1 MEGQSELS
9 YPTKHSFIILPLLL
23 TLILPNLNA
32 NTANIPIPITA
43 NFAKLTYKAVPIF
56 ANTLTTFNNLKSAN
70 FKASEPAAALETN
83 AAISIAFEEANMVAK
98 VDATSKVLPTSFSIA
113 TATLEDRRKYVAG
126 FAESHIDWGFKYRYG
141 GNSVETGID
150 CSGFTRYVLNYFDIK
165 TGRSADAQF
174 EAGVKIPVTSAKA
187 GDLVFFG
194 YKKGISHV
202 AMVVSNDEK
211 GLIVVHSTTSRGI
224 VKENITESDYWKNTL
239 KSTAVNIIGM

>member
-32 NTANIPIPITA
+32 NTANIPIPLTA
-43 NFAKLTYKAVPIF
+43 NFAKLTYRAVPIF

-70 FKASEPAAALETN
+70 FKASELTAALETN
-83 AAISIAFEEANMVAK
+83 AAVSIAFEEANVVAK
-98 VDATSKVLPTSFSIA
+98 DATNTVISSSFSMA
-113 TATLEDRRKYVAG
+113 TTSKEERRKYVAG
-126 FAESHIDWGFKYRYG
+126 FAESYADWGFKYRYG

-165 TGRSADAQF
+165 TARSADAQF
-174 EAGVKIPVTSAKA
+174 ETGLKIPVSSAKA

-224 VKENITESDYWKNTL
+224 VKENITESDYWKNKL

>member
-1 MEGQSELS
+1 MEGQSDLS
-9 YPTKHSFIILPLLL
+9 YPAKHSFIILPLLL

-70 FKASEPAAALETN
+70 FKASESNASLETN
-83 AAISIAFEEANMVAK
+83 AAVSIAFEETNMTAK
-98 VDATSKVLPTSFSIA
+98 VDATNTVATTSFSMAA
-113 TATLEDRRKYVAG
+113 TSKEDRRKYVAG
-126 FAESHIDWGFKYRYG
+126 FAESHADWGFKYRYG

-165 TGRSADAQF
+165 TGRSADSQF
-174 EAGVKIPVTSAKA
+174 EAGIKIPVASAKA

-194 YKKGISHV
+194 CKKGISHV

-224 VKENITESDYWKNTL
+224 VKENITESDYWKNKL
-239 KSTAVNIIGM
+239 KSTAVNIMGM

>member
-9 YPTKHSFIILPLLL
+9 YHTKHSFIILPLLL

-32 NTANIPIPITA
+32 NTVNIPIPLTA
-43 NFAKLTYKAVPIF
+43 NFTRLTYKAVPIF

-70 FKASEPAAALETN
+70 FKASESAAVFETS
-83 AAISIAFEEANMVAK
+83 AAVSIAFEEANISGK
-98 VDATSKVLPTSFSIA
+98 DATNTVTSSSFSVSTISQ
-113 TATLEDRRKYVAG
+113 EDRRKYVAG
-126 FAESHIDWGFKYRYG
+126 FAESHADWGFKYRYG

-165 TGRSADAQF
+165 TARSADAQF
-174 EAGVKIPVTSAKA
+174 EAGVKIPVASARA

-194 YKKGISHV
+194 CKKSISHV

-224 VKENITESDYWKNTL
+224 VKENITESDYWKNKL

>member
-9 YPTKHSFIILPLLL
+9 YPAKRSYIILPLLL

-32 NTANIPIPITA
+32 NTANIPIPLTA

-70 FKASEPAAALETN
+70 FRASESNAALETN

-98 VDATSKVLPTSFSIA
+98 DDATNKVKSTSFSMA
-113 TATLEDRRKYVAG
+113 TATLGDRRKYVAG
-126 FAESHIDWGFKYRYG
+126 FAESHADWGFKYRYG
-141 GNSVETGID
+141 GTSIETGID

-165 TGRSADAQF
+165 TGRSADSQF
-174 EAGVKIPVTSAKA
+174 EEGVKIPVASAKA

-194 YKKGISHV
+194 CKKGISHV

-224 VKENITESDYWKNTL
+224 IKENITESNYWKNKL
-239 KSTAVNIIGM
+239 KNTAVNIIGM